1 MDTRSKRK
9 QRFLSKKNQAST
21 YFETFIKKTNC
32 VDSTD
37 SLYLKVT
44 RKGTI
49 SMAMHHIKNQKAH
62 DHTANGDAN
71 VKDDKVVRDDKAK
84 SGFHAHNAL
93 CSIRLE
99 NGVATFGLQMAR
111 LLLRKGD
118 SLDVVNESFQ
128 FIPTHFNFN
137 EQVHGENEVFEDVS
151 EIVIDQH
158 IASTNTLSKLIGKS
172 YLLLSMVEFTAEI
185 KSRQKLMSEA
195 LKDAL
200 ASFELNEKD
209 IFTND
214 DVNHL
219 TKDEVDKVI
228 ADNEANGKT
237 NENDDTTA
245 NDDDD
250 DDDGNNE
257 EADDNDC
264 DFEANTLNDHGQ
276 THLGIVAHCGQLFL
290 AQFLIENGADVNQ
303 PNDEGK
309 TPLHIAVKSNKLQM
323 VRLLLDY
330 GADLFAND
338 NEYMTAIHYA
348 ITYGLKDIVELIFE
362 KINSQASNEIIRHF
376 LNHAIRVKQIE
387 IVQILLEYDRINDGL
402 KEELHH
408 VLKMFENY

>member
-1 MDTRSKRK
+1 MDTRSKQK
-9 QRFLSKKNQAST
+9 YLSKKNQAST

-32 VDSTD
+32 VNSTD

-49 SMAMHHIKNQKAH
+49 SMAMHHIKNKKAH

-71 VKDDKVVRDDKAK
+71 IKDNKVVRDDKAK
-84 SGFHAHNAL
+84 SGFHAHNAS

-99 NGVATFGLQMAR
+99 NGVATFGLQMVR

-118 SLDVVNESFQ
+118 GLDVVNESFQ

-137 EQVHGENEVFEDVS
+137 EQVHDENEVFEDVS

-158 IASTNTLSKLIGKS
+158 NASTNNLAKLIGKS

-185 KSRQKLMSEA
+185 KSRQKLMCEA

-209 IFTND
+209 IFTD
-214 DVNHL
+214 DDANHL
-219 TKDEVDKVI
+219 AKEEVDKGI
-228 ADNEANGKT
+228 ANNEANGKT
-237 NENDDTTA
+237 NDNGDTTA

-250 DDDGNNE
+250 DGSNNE
-257 EADDNDC
+257 EDDHEC
-264 DFEANTLNDHGQ
+264 EFETNALNDHGQ

-338 NEYMTAIHYA
+338 NEYMTAMHYA
-348 ITYGLKDIVELIFE
+348 ITYGLKDIVEMMFE
-362 KINSQASNEIIRHF
+362 KINPQASNEIIRHF

-387 IVQILLEYDRINDGL
+387 IVQILLQYDRINDGL